1 MFAKS
6 FTTTTAIATHEQ
18 QPQQQ
23 QETAANFIYHVPLR
37 LQGCCSARLVELL
50 NSFSA
55 ELQIFFQ
62 RSNLVLA
69 NTQAHT
75 YTHASFI
82 SQLTTRAHVLF
93 SACLYAAIHIFF
105 NEYYHK
111 ITYANT
117 HILKSTQNTQK
128 PRKPEYPWQLGKD
141 LAICLCCAYK
151 IFRLST

>member
-6 FTTTTAIATHEQ
+6 FSTTTAIATATHQQ

-23 QETAANFIYHVPLR
+23 HQETAANFIYHVPLR
-37 LQGCCSARLVELL
+37 LQVCCLCCSARLVQLL
-50 NSFSA
+50 SSFSA
-55 ELQIFFQ
+55 EQQIFFQ

-69 NTQAHT
+69 NTQA
-75 YTHASFI
+75 SFI

-93 SACLYAAIHIFF
+93 FACLYAAIHIFF

-117 HILKSTQNTQK
+117 HILKSTHNT
-128 PRKPEYPWQLGKD
+128 REYPWQLGKD
-141 LAICLCCAYK
+141 LAICLCSLCV
-151 IFRLST
+151 